1 MIKIFSQT
9 DTSFV
14 SNGDVVVIPLKAKI
28 HKQDNGDYYLDLE
41 CGLQYVDY
49 IVEGNIIA
57 VDTPQGDVQ
66 AFRITNPQK
75 TGNKITVKAWHVFY
89 DSKNYLIEDSFAENK
104 TCDQALKW
112 FNNATEPTS
121 EYTVSSDVTGT
132 NSFRSVRTSFYET
145 IMTVQERWGGHL
157 VRDNF
162 DIQIKADISHD
173 HGVIVQYKKNLREIT
188 VEENWD
194 DVVTKIL
201 PVGNDGILLNGV
213 NPSASIYI
221 TSDTQYDLPY
231 TKTVTFTQEINS
243 EDYPTEAQYKQALVN
258 DLRSQATAYLAE
270 NCVPKVNYTLKAH
283 LDRVTDIG
291 EIIHVKDERLNL
303 NLMTSVIAYE
313 YDCLIEKFTEIE
325 FGNFKPTL
333 SGLIPTLTA
342 GVNQTVNYAIS
353 GVNEELSGKQNLL
366 VSGDNIKTI
375 NGQSVLGSGNISLLD
390 MFYPVGS
397 YYETSD
403 ADFDPNVSWGGT
415 WIKETSGQVHVSAG
429 TGYAINGALNNT
441 SDGGE
446 STHVLTPSETAIR
459 QHAHNIDANDVDAYM
474 LTVPR
479 NSNGVS
485 RRTIKQGTGS
495 DLTNNYYGS
504 NAITRRGATGGATE
518 ANGSP
523 HNNMMPYIVV
533 NRWHRTA

>member
-1 MIKIFSQT
+1 MLKIFTST
-9 DTSFV
+9 DKSFT

-89 DSKNYLIEDSFAENK
+89 DSKNYLIADSFAENK

-121 EYTVSSDVTGT
+121 EFTVSSDVTGA
-132 NSFRSVRTSFYET
+132 NSYRSVRTSFYET

-162 DIQIKADISHD
+162 GIQIKADISHD

-188 VEENWD
+188 VEEKWD

-221 TSDTQYDLPY
+221 TSGTQYDLPY

-243 EDYPTEAQYKQALVN
+243 EDYPTESAYKQALVN

-333 SGLIPTLTA
+333 SGLLPRIRSN
-342 GVNQTVNYAIS
+342 VQSVVS
-353 GVNEELSGKQNLL
+353 VKQDTL
-366 VSGDNIKTI
+366 VSGLNIKTV
-375 NGQSVLGSGNISLLD
+375 NSQSLLGD
-390 MFYPVGS
+390 GNLV
-397 YYETSD
+397 
-403 ADFDPNVSWGGT
+403 VSG
-415 WIKETSGQVHVSAG
+415 
-429 TGYAINGALNNT
+429 
-441 SDGGE
+441 
-446 STHVLTPSETAIR
+446 
-459 QHAHNIDANDVDAYM
+459 DVDKI
-474 LTVPR
+474 T
-479 NSNGVS
+479 NSDIDNIIS
-485 RRTIKQGTGS
+485 S
-495 DLTNNYYGS
+495 
-504 NAITRRGATGGATE
+504 
-518 ANGSP
+518 
-523 HNNMMPYIVV
+523 
-533 NRWHRTA
+533 